1 MSEQTKRFF
10 LCLVVKETEIEK
22 QLKEEKKI
30 LESIAEKTGIYTC
43 IITVVT
49 VLYIHVCMSYN
60 DRRIQV
66 LSMHSMYSKQ
76 KKNVVIT

>member
-1 MSEQTKRFF
+1 MILDLHVRTNKEVF

-60 DRRIQV
+60 VEEYR
-66 LSMHSMYSKQ
+66 Y
-76 KKNVVIT
+76 